1 MNGAESLGELR
12 EIDADLA
19 IDEVIVF
26 EDRAQVIRRGRVTLP
41 HGKTTLVVRS
51 VAPVSSDRTI
61 TAAVRGGSATARVTD
76 TLTRREMR
84 PVAEREQ
91 EPGGEI
97 ERLLRQAESKHQ
109 DLERRAQLLAQQ
121 QALVEQ
127 MTEQALADLVT
138 DVAWDNLEPQAW
150 QSVLSELDAR
160 ERALRDEVLSV
171 SDQRQELK
179 QELSDLRKQ
188 LEATRRPDLI
198 LAADLLTELEVTTA
212 GEAELELSYVV
223 PVACW
228 RPQHTARLLADSEG
242 KPRVTFASD
251 ACVWQCTG
259 EDWTDAQLYFST
271 QRPSLGFEPPL
282 LGEDTLVAREKPD
295 EMVVEVREQE
305 VRTTGLG
312 AAQKISDQLPGVDDG
327 GTPLTM
333 RSAAR
338 ASIPSD
344 GRPYRV
350 AISEFEDH
358 ANHELVLV
366 PELAK
371 AVINRVTL
379 SNRGS
384 HPILA
389 GPVDLI
395 ADNGL
400 VGRSPVLFIA
410 PDERLALGFGPDP
423 AVRVSR
429 KAEQVNSKVG
439 ALARHVRTD
448 HTVTLLL
455 SNISRQD
462 KSFTLTERIPVSEVE
477 EVEVSFDSEA
487 SSSGAKL
494 DSNGFVTW
502 QIVLPAGGHQTIRL
516 RYTVRKRKK
525 VQEA

>member
-1 MNGAESLGELR
+1 MADTETFRELH
-12 EIDADLA
+12 ELDADLA

-26 EDRAQVIRRGRVTLP
+26 EDRAQVIRRGRVTLAC
-41 HGKTTLVVRS
+41 GKTALKVGG
-51 VAPVSSDRTI
+51 VAPVLSDRTI
-61 TAAVRGGSATARVTD
+61 AAAIRGGSATARVTD
-76 TLTRREMR
+76 TLTCREMR

-97 ERLLRQAESKHQ
+97 KRLLREAESKHQ
-109 DLERRAQLLAQQ
+109 ELGRQHQLLAQQ
-121 QALVEQ
+121 QALVGQ
-127 MTEQALADLVT
+127 ITELALADMVT
-138 DVAWDNLEPQAW
+138 DAAWDNLDPQAW
-150 QSVLSELDAR
+150 QSRLSQLDSR
-160 ERALRDEVLSV
+160 ERTLRDEALGV
-171 SDQRQELK
+171 SNQRQELK
-179 QELSDLRKQ
+179 QELSDLRRQ
-188 LEATRRPDLI
+188 VEATRRPDLI
-198 LAADLLTELEVTTA
+198 LAADLITELEVATA

-228 RPQHTARLLADSEG
+228 RPQHTARLLVDPEG

-259 EDWTDAQLYFST
+259 EDWSTAQLHFST

-282 LGEDTLVAREKPD
+282 LGEDTLVAREKPE
-295 EMVVEVREQE
+295 EMVIEVREQE

-312 AAQKISDQLPGVDDG
+312 AEQKISDQLPGVDDG
-327 GTPLTM
+327 GTTLTM
-333 RSAAR
+333 RSAVR

-350 AISEFEDH
+350 AISEFEDQ
-358 ANHELVLV
+358 ARHELVLV
-366 PELAK
+366 PELAR

-384 HPILA
+384 SPILA

-400 VGRSPVLFIA
+400 VGRSPVLFVA
-410 PDERLALGFGPDP
+410 PDERFAIGFGPDP

-429 KAEQVNSKVG
+429 KAEQVKAKVS
-439 ALARHVRTD
+439 ALSRHIRTD
-448 HTVTLLL
+448 HSVTLLL
-455 SNISRQD
+455 SNISREE
-462 KSFTLTERIPVSEVE
+462 KRFTLTERIPVSEVE
-477 EVEVSFDSEA
+477 EVAVAFDSEA
-487 SSSGAKL
+487 SSTGAEL

-502 QIVLPAGGHQTIRL
+502 QINLPAGGHQTIRL
-516 RYTVRKRKK
+516 RYSVRKRKK